1 MMEIKILG
9 TGCPNCKTLERL
21 VRKVVADNS
30 IDANITMVS
39 DIMDIMAYQILSTPA
54 LVINEKVKVK
64 GRVPKQDEILNL
76 IKANL

>member
-1 MMEIKILG
+1 MMEIEILG

-64 GRVPKQDEILNL
+64 GRVPKQDEILKL
-76 IKANL
+76 IKTNL